1 MTTAPLRMRS
11 GLLTK
16 SLRSRTRSGDA
27 NLEAELLKSREL
39 KSGSEP
45 VGLWKQLKRCTIL
58 LTLLYKHSDADERL
72 LKLQITEPATV
83 RLIWV
88 RGCCAE
94 SSESLSLLGQ
104 NCILVSKDCS

>member
-16 SLRSRTRSGDA
+16 SSRSRTRSGDA
-27 NLEAELLKSREL
+27 NLDAELLKSREL

-58 LTLLYKHSDADERL
+58 LNLPKQYPNADEWPVN
-72 LKLQITEPATV
+72 LQITKPATV
-83 RLIWV
+83 RLTWV

-94 SSESLSLLGQ
+94 SSESLILHGHK
-104 NCILVSKDCS
+104 CILVSRDYP

>member
-58 LTLLYKHSDADERL
+58 LTLPLKYPDADERP
-72 LKLQITEPATV
+72 LKLQITKPATV

-88 RGCCAE
+88 RGCCAK
-94 SSESLSLLGQ
+94 SSESLTLHGQ
-104 NCILVSKDCS
+104 HCIHVSRDCP

>member
-27 NLEAELLKSREL
+27 NLDAELLKSREA

-45 VGLWKQLKRCTIL
+45 VGLWKQLKRCANLFIL
-58 LTLLYKHSDADERL
+58 
-72 LKLQITEPATV
+72 P
-83 RLIWV
+83 
-88 RGCCAE
+88 
-94 SSESLSLLGQ
+94 
-104 NCILVSKDCS
+104 

>member
-27 NLEAELLKSREL
+27 NLDAELLKSREL

-58 LTLLYKHSDADERL
+58 L
-72 LKLQITEPATV
+72 IFP
-83 RLIWV
+83 
-88 RGCCAE
+88 
-94 SSESLSLLGQ
+94 
-104 NCILVSKDCS
+104 